1 MKKFKKI
8 KILLSVILFVVMQF
22 IFLDTLHAQGQPESK
37 SESKF
42 TSSETSQA
50 ESPQIK
56 SESDIPVFKNKDEK
70 APAAKSTS
78 SQVLM
83 SIIVVLSLVGASI
96 VLIKKYAYK
105 NRPSKNQPK
114 IKVLTQH
121 HLGPKKSLAIIHVAG
136 ESILIGITD
145 HNVNLIK
152 SLALIDDEVPNDL
165 QQNFEENIKDE
176 AKEQFSFSTMGKG
189 KSVRTKE
196 VSKSKLE
203 FSETLDHEM
212 RNL

>member
-1 MKKFKKI
+1 MKKYKKI
-8 KILLSVILFVVMQF
+8 KILLSVVLFVVMQF
-22 IFLDTLHAQGQPESK
+22 VFLDTLHAQVQPESK
-37 SESKF
+37 P
-42 TSSETSQA
+42 TSSESSQIQD
-50 ESPQIK
+50 PQIK
-56 SESDIPVFKNKDEK
+56 SESEIPVFKNKDEK

-78 SQVLM
+78 SQILM
-83 SIIVVLSLVGASI
+83 SVIVVLSLVGASI

-152 SLALIDDEVPNDL
+152 SLALIDDEVPSDL
-165 QQNFEENIKDE
+165 EQNFEENIKDE
-176 AKEQFSFSTMGKG
+176 AKEQFSFSAMGKG
-189 KSVRTKE
+189 KSARTKE